1 MITSQML
8 ILNMNKNCVF
18 GCVGVGRGGTP
29 TWCEEAV
36 EVTDDCAERGSER
49 GLVVHAAGDQIC
61 QFCPLWC
68 RKMVVILI
76 EQDFL

>member
-1 MITSQML
+1 
-8 ILNMNKNCVF
+8 MNKNDVF
-18 GCVGVGRGGTP
+18 GCVGGGGTP

-36 EVTDDCAERGSER
+36 EVTDYSAERGSEC
-49 GLVVHAAGDQIC
+49 GLVVHAAGNQIS

-68 RKMVVILI
+68 GKMVVILI